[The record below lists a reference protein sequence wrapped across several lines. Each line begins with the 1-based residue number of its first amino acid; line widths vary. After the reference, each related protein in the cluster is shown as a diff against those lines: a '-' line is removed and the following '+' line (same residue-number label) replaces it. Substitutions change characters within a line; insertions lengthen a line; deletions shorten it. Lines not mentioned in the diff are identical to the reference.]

1 LRFGFLI
8 ESQEKQNAEF
18 TEKGRGARGE
28 HYNIRMTDPVRI
40 GILGDFN
47 AEFRSHH
54 ATNDSLQHAAAKLQ
68 LPLDSQWISTPS
80 VLEPNAERLLEA
92 FDGLWAS
99 PGSPYQSFD
108 GMLKGIEFARRRD
121 WPFFAT

>member
-1 LRFGFLI
+1 M
-8 ESQEKQNAEF
+8 SDA
-18 TEKGRGARGE
+18 
-28 HYNIRMTDPVRI
+28 VRI

-54 ATNDSLQHAAAKLQ
+54 ATNEALQHAARKLNTKVESEW
-68 LPLDSQWISTPS
+68 LPTSTLTEATAEKK
-80 VLEPNAERLLEA
+80 LES

-99 PGSPYQSFD
+99 PGSPYKSFD

-121 WPFFAT
+121 ERL

>member
-1 LRFGFLI
+1 V
-8 ESQEKQNAEF
+8 
-18 TEKGRGARGE
+18 TP
-28 HYNIRMTDPVRI
+28 PVRI

-54 ATNDSLQHAAAKLQ
+54 ATNDSLQHAAGKLN
-68 LPLDSQWISTPS
+68 LTVESNWIATPS
-80 VLEPNAERLLEA
+80 LLEPNGTKILET

-99 PGSPYQSFD
+99 PGSPYKSFE

-121 WPFFAT
+121 WPFVAT